1 MSNPTEK
8 SGAMQAQLKNK
19 LMKSWDHMK
28 KRYPMVRSVE
38 LVSGDATKEEFLR
51 SIDGLKSAEEIA
63 AYFTLEPSEAHLI
76 FSDLLQLGALRFLE
90 DAERLGYLK
99 KQNQE
104 LKQKFD
110 FQMAERN
117 RLIGEELYLTERIKE
132 KKKAI
137 SELQERLPELNK
149 SLEEHNRTLAGLR
162 QSYNDL
168 WESNS
173 ELLGLAKDMKS
184 KEQPIKQ
191 AIERLEA
198 EFAKLLKKKT
208 RVITKLKKTE
218 DAQVQNVTRNE
229 TLDRRLLVYRDTVD
243 EMRDYLED
251 AKLRIDDLIKDK

>member
-8 SGAMQAQLKNK
+8 SGAMQAQLKKK

-28 KRYPMVRSVE
+28 KRYPAVRSVE
-38 LVSGDATKEEFLR
+38 LVSGDAAKEEFLR

-90 DAERLGYLK
+90 DAERLGRLK
-99 KQNQE
+99 KQNLE

-137 SELQERLPELNK
+137 SELRERLPEMNK
-149 SLEEHNRTLAGLR
+149 SLEEHNRTLASLK
-162 QSYNDL
+162 QNYNDL
-168 WESNS
+168 WDSNS
-173 ELLGLAKDMKS
+173 ELLGLGKDMKS
-184 KEQPIKQ
+184 REQQIKQ
-191 AIERLEA
+191 AIESLEA
-198 EFAKLLKKKT
+198 EFPKVLKKKT
-208 RVITKLKKTE
+208 RVITQLKKTE
-218 DAQVQNVTRNE
+218 DAKVQNVTRNDK
-229 TLDRRLLVYRDTVD
+229 LDRRLLVYRDTVD

-251 AKLRIDDLIKDK
+251 AKLRIDNLVKDK

>member
-8 SGAMQAQLKNK
+8 SGAMPAQLKKK

-38 LVSGDATKEEFLR
+38 LVSGDAAKEEFLR

-99 KQNQE
+99 KQNLE

-149 SLEEHNRTLAGLR
+149 SLEEHNRTLASLK
-162 QSYNDL
+162 QNYNDL
-168 WESNS
+168 WDSNS
-173 ELLGLAKDMKS
+173 ELLGLGKDMKS
-184 KEQPIKQ
+184 REQQIKQ
-191 AIERLEA
+191 AIESLEA
-198 EFAKLLKKKT
+198 EFPKVLKKKT
-208 RVITKLKKTE
+208 RVITQLKKTE
-218 DAQVQNVTRNE
+218 DAKVQNVTRNDK
-229 TLDRRLLVYRDTVD
+229 LDRRLLVYRDTVD

-251 AKLRIDDLIKDK
+251 AKLRIDDLVKDK